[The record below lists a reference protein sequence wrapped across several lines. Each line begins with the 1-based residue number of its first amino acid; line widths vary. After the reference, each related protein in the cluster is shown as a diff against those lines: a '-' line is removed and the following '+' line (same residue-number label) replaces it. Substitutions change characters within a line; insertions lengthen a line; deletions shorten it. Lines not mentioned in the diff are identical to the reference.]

1 MEGSSRTS
9 TVSGSLDELESHEER
24 MRTFM
29 NHYCSLNKQV
39 VSSMEI
45 AIRRI
50 EDQLREREER
60 EQDYERKGSDHP

>member
-1 MEGSSRTS
+1 
-9 TVSGSLDELESHEER
+9 
-24 MRTFM
+24 
-29 NHYCSLNKQV
+29 
-39 VSSMEI
+39 MEI